1 LGVGWIRRTS
11 KLEILL
17 HKKST
22 ISSENDETCLEKGM
36 RFLLE
41 CNQKPISTFELL
53 GVGSTV
59 GWIRRT
65 SKFEILLHKKS
76 TMSSETDEEC
86 LEKVM

>member
-22 ISSENDETCLEKGM
+22 MSSENDETCLEKGM
-36 RFLLE
+36 LFLVE
-41 CNQKPISTFELL
+41 CNQKPISIFELL

-65 SKFEILLHKKS
+65 SKIEILLHKKS
-76 TMSSETDEEC
+76 TMSSENGEEC

>member
-1 LGVGWIRRTS
+1 
-11 KLEILL
+11 
-17 HKKST
+17 
-22 ISSENDETCLEKGM
+22 M
-36 RFLLE
+36 
-41 CNQKPISTFELL
+41 

-65 SKFEILLHKKS
+65 SKIEILLHKKS

>member
-1 LGVGWIRRTS
+1 MAGFVEHRNLKFYCT
-11 KLEILL
+11 
-17 HKKST
+17 KKST

-36 RFLLE
+36 RFLLD

-65 SKFEILLHKKS
+65 SKIEILLHKKS
-76 TMSSETDEEC
+76 TMSSEIDEEC